1 LTTSLKNRRVN
12 TMGTEKNERLEA
24 IAIAVNEEVGSALM
38 DLTNDVVEDAE
49 RAVESAVD
57 DAMRSIVSEVT
68 DAVREALE
76 RAFDERRSFNVVD
89 TVYDELSKREDA
101 EREPSTAKL
110 DELVEAIIFATD
122 PSIGFFETATR
133 LASLRQSALAHKN
146 EKVQS

>member
-1 LTTSLKNRRVN
+1 
-12 TMGTEKNERLEA
+12 MGTIKNERLEA
-24 IAIAVNEEVGSALM
+24 IAIAVNEDVGSALM
-38 DLTNDVVEDAE
+38 DLTSDVVDDAE
-49 RAVESAVD
+49 RALESAID
-57 DAMRSIVSEVT
+57 DALRSMVSDVT
-68 DAVREALE
+68 DAVRDALE
-76 RAFDERRSFNVVD
+76 KAFDERRAFNVVD